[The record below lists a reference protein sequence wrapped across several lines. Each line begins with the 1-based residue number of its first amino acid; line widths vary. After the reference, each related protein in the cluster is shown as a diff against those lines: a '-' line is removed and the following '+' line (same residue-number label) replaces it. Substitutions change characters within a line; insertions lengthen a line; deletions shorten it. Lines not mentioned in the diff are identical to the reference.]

1 MCMIKA
7 VFFDLDDTLHNTT
20 RLATL
25 ARRAAVQAMTD
36 KGLALKPDV
45 AFLRL
50 SEVIKRRGS
59 NHPHHF
65 DLLVEEVMGEK
76 NDKIVAA
83 GIIAYHNTKFA
94 NMAPYRDSVP
104 SLIELKQRGLSLNV
118 ITNGRSVKQ
127 WEKILRLGLE
137 AFFDHVVI
145 SEKVG
150 HSKPGQEIYR
160 IALNLARCEPE
171 EALFVDNSP
180 ECVRGAK
187 EVGMHTVLM
196 DRTQTGT
203 LTDATD
209 YILSDLS
216 TLARVI
222 ETIK

>member
-1 MCMIKA
+1 
-7 VFFDLDDTLHNTT
+7 
-20 RLATL
+20 
-25 ARRAAVQAMTD
+25 MTD
-36 KGLALKPDV
+36 KGLALTPDV

-104 SLIELKQRGLSLNV
+104 SLIELKQMGLSLNV

-160 IALNLARCEPE
+160 IALNLRRCEPD
-171 EALFVDNSP
+171 EALCGQQPRSA
-180 ECVRGAK
+180 CVAPRRWACTLSSWTAHKRGRLP
-187 EVGMHTVLM
+187 TPPN
-196 DRTQTGT
+196 
-203 LTDATD
+203 
-209 YILSDLS
+209 YILSISQRLPAS
-216 TLARVI
+216 
-222 ETIK
+222 